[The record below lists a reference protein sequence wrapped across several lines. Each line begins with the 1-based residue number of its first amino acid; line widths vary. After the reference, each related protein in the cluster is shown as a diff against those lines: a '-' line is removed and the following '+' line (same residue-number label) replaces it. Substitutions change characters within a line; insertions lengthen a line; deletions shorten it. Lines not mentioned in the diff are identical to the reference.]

1 MICIACLLYCIF
13 SKMHTVSFPQT
24 LFSNA
29 QYTIPLVSEPGS
41 PTKEEFKEDVVL
53 VVDKSSPSAHDTADL
68 SESGLVLDWE
78 VLEAEDT
85 SVEKEEGSSG
95 LVKTI
100 VDVFHKG

>member
-1 MICIACLLYCIF
+1 MVY
-13 SKMHTVSFPQT
+13 
-24 LFSNA
+24 NA
-29 QYTIPLVSEPGS
+29 QYTILLVSEPGS
-41 PTKEEFKEDVVL
+41 PSKEEFKEDVVL
-53 VVDKSSPSAHDTADL
+53 IEDKSSPSSAHDTADL